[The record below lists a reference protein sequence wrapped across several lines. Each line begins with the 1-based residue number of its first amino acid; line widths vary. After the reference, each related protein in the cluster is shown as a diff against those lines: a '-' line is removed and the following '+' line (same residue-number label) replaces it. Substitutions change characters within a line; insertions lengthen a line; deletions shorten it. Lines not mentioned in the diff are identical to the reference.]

1 MENEEIQDNEKVSE
15 SWSWPFN
22 YIYLVYDRY
31 YADGTFLRK
40 RLCTIYQT
48 KLIVECLRRIIEELT
63 WHKFYPLVEKRI
75 K

>member
-1 MENEEIQDNEKVSE
+1 MENEEIQDNEKISE

-48 KLIVECLRRIIEELT
+48 KLNSRVLKKNYRGIYIA
-63 WHKFYPLVEKRI
+63 
-75 K
+75 

>member
-1 MENEEIQDNEKVSE
+1 MENEEIQDNEKISA

-63 WHKFYPLVEKRI
+63 WHIFYPLVEKRI

>member
-1 MENEEIQDNEKVSE
+1 MENEEIQDNEKISA

-63 WHKFYPLVEKRI
+63 WHIFYPLVIKRI

>member
-1 MENEEIQDNEKVSE
+1 MENEEIQDNEKISA